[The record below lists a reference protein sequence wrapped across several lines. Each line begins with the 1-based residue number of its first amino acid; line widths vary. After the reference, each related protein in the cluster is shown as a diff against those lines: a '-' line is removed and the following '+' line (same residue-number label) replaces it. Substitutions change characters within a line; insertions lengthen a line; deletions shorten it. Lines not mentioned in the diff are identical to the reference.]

1 MSFIQ
6 DNLAFVIHPLELGVI
21 ALSVWASSAG
31 IGIILFTILVRL
43 ALSPLTITQLRNA
56 KAMQRVQPLVA
67 ELRQKHG
74 KDKQA
79 LSQAT
84 MALYKEHRVNPAMG
98 CLPTLLQLPIL
109 IGLFYAF
116 LNLGKSKPAE
126 FPRIGAGAI
135 RCSGHLITNQDS
147 WLSHCYRVANAV
159 SNPDHIYNLFHSN
172 FLWLSNGLG
181 KPDPLLILPILAGV
195 TQWIQMRMMATQS
208 NDPQQKMMNSFMNF
222 MPLFIVYFATRYASG
237 LSLYWVTSTV
247 IGIAIQYR
255 ITGWGLL
262 PRPAAVFALLGG
274 NAPASR
280 SRSSRS
286 PGAAKPRPNSS
297 KANTTKKPATT
308 TEVSG
313 QTEALL
319 APAEGEEGIDL
330 NGQDGQRQGAEGPQK
345 RTGTDGRKTYPGPR
359 KRANRAR
366 GGRRG
371 GRRG

>member
-1 MSFIQ
+1 MQNLFGFI
-6 DNLAFVIHPLELGVI
+6 IHPLELGVI
-21 ALSVWASSAG
+21 ALSVWATSAG
-31 IGIILFTILVRL
+31 IGIMLFTILVRL

-56 KAMQRVQPLVA
+56 KAMQRVQPLVN

-84 MALYKEHRVNPAMG
+84 MALYKENRVNPAMG
-98 CLPTLLQLPIL
+98 CLPTVLQFPIL

-116 LNLGKSKPAE
+116 LSLGKSKPSS
-126 FPRIGAGAI
+126 FPKTGSGAVH
-135 RCSGHLITNQDS
+135 CSGQLITSQAS
-147 WLSHCYRVANAV
+147 WLDHCYRVVNAV
-159 SNPDHIYNLFHSN
+159 SNPDHIYSLFHAN

-195 TQWIQMRMMATQS
+195 TQWIQSRMMLTNS
-208 NDPQQKMMNSFMNF
+208 TDPQQKMMNSMMNF
-222 MPLFIVYFATRYASG
+222 MPLMIVFFATRYASG

-247 IGIAIQYR
+247 IAIAIQYR

-262 PRPAAVFALLGG
+262 PRPATIFAALAGG
-274 NAPASR
+274 NAAVR
-280 SRSSRS
+280 SRSGRS
-286 PGAAKPRPNSS
+286 PSVARSPSNSS
-297 KANTTKKPATT
+297 KAITAKKPAKT
-308 TEVSG
+308 TEVPR
-313 QTEALL
+313 QTDALL
-319 APAEGEEGIDL
+319 APAAGEEAIDL
-330 NGQDGQRQGAEGPQK
+330 NGQDGQKQGAEGPQK